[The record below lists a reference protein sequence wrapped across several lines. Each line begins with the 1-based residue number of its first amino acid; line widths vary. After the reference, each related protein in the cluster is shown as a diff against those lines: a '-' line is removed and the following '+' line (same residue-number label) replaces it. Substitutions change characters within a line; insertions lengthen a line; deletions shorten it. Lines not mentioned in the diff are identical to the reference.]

1 MGSITEQ
8 NIFIFLV
15 QLFLLLSL
23 AKILGD
29 SFRRWGLPSFTGE
42 ILVGVLLGPT
52 ILGRSLPWLHQ
63 MIFPQNIIQQDMLST
78 VAWIGILFL
87 LLQTGLEMDFASAL
101 RQSRSALV
109 IALADIVIPMVLS
122 FSVCMVL
129 PSHYLVSPDQRII
142 FAIFM
147 AAAMT
152 ISAMAISAR
161 ALHELNIS
169 KTDLGFLI
177 LSALS
182 INDIIGWLIFTVAL
196 GLLMQ
201 SQVDPFGIVLIA
213 SSTLI
218 FTILCLTF
226 GRQIVDKASS
236 EIRAK
241 RDEQPTAMLTF
252 VVLLGLFCGAMAHKV
267 GISTLF
273 GFFIAGIM
281 AGSARGLSER
291 TRHVVS
297 QMVNAIFI
305 PLFFAHIG
313 LQVDFFKH
321 FNVGLVCIITTVSMT
336 GKFLG
341 AWIGAIL
348 VRAPRTNRLPIAIA
362 HTPGG
367 IMEIVVGLLALQL
380 GLIKESIFVA
390 LAFAAVASSVVLGPW
405 MSYAIKRRKEIS
417 VLEFFSPRGVVA
429 DLSSIERDGAIW
441 ELCGFAAEQENLLEP
456 HEIYKKIIEREN
468 AMGTAIEEGI
478 AVPHARLPFLRK
490 PYIFFG
496 RSLRG
501 IDWNSL
507 DGKPT
512 KMIFL
517 ILTPEQEDDIQ
528 VQVLAAIAK
537 VMSSK
542 YVRHQ
547 ILTAED
553 RQKIWLTLNNSFTPH
568 IIARS

>member
-8 NIFIFLV
+8 NVFVFLV

-29 SFRRWGLPSFTGE
+29 SFRRWGFPSFTGE
-42 ILVGVLLGPT
+42 ILVGIVLGPT
-52 ILGRSLPWLHQ
+52 IFGRSLPWLHNI
-63 MIFPQNIIQQDMLST
+63 IFPQNIVQQDMLST

-87 LLQTGLEMDFASAL
+87 LLQTGLEMDFSSAI

-109 IALADIVIPMVLS
+109 IALSDIVIPMMLS
-122 FSVCMVL
+122 FGVCMFL
-129 PSHYLVSPDQRII
+129 PPQYLVNPDQRVI
-142 FAIFM
+142 FATFM

-161 ALHELNIS
+161 ALHDLNIS

-182 INDIIGWLIFTVAL
+182 INDIVGWLIFTVAL

-201 SQVDPFGIVLIA
+201 SHVNPLNILLIA
-213 SSTLI
+213 SSTII
-218 FTILCLTF
+218 FTILSLTL
-226 GRQIVDKASS
+226 GRHIVDQASS

-252 VVLLGLFCGAMAHKV
+252 VCLLGLFCGAMAHKI
-267 GISTLF
+267 GISVLF

-297 QMVNAIFI
+297 QMVHAIFI

-313 LQVDFFKH
+313 LQIDFLKH
-321 FNVGLVCIITTVSMT
+321 FDLSLVCIITAVSMT

-341 AWIGAIL
+341 AWIGASL
-348 VRAPRTNRLPIAIA
+348 TNTPRTNRLPIAIA

-380 GLIKESIFVA
+380 GLIKESIFIA
-390 LAFAAVASSVVLGPW
+390 LAFAAITSSIVLGPW
-405 MSYAIKRRKEIS
+405 LSYAIKRRKEIS
-417 VLEFFSPRGVVA
+417 VLEFFSPRAVIA
-429 DLSSIERDGAIW
+429 DLSAIERDGAIW
-441 ELCGFAAEQENLLEP
+441 ELCSFAAEQENILEP
-456 HEIYKKIIEREN
+456 HEIYKKVIEREN
-468 AMGTAIEEGI
+468 AMGTAMEEGI
-478 AVPHARLPFLRK
+478 AIPHARLPFLKK
-490 PYIFFG
+490 PYIFFS

-507 DGKPT
+507 DGKPAR
-512 KMIFL
+512 MIFM
-517 ILTPEQEDDIQ
+517 IFTPEHEDDVQ
-528 VQVLAAIAK
+528 VQILATIAK
-537 VMSSK
+537 VMNSR
-542 YVRHQ
+542 YIRHQ

-553 RQKIWLTLNNSFTPH
+553 RQKIWSTLNSAFTSH
-568 IIARS
+568 TIARA